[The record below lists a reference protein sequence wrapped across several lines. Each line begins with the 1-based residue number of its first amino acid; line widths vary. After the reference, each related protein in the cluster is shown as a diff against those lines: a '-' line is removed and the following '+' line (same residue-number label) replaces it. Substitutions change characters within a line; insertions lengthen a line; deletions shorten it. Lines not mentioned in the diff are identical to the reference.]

1 MYYISLYRLF
11 STILY
16 YTINRVGILVCFVMK
31 PHIKAYII
39 IHVHITFMFLG
50 YMDVCTSRG
59 EGVGETS
66 AWEVAVTPAM
76 DIPHTV
82 TPPAS

>member
-1 MYYISLYRLF
+1 
-11 STILY
+11 
-16 YTINRVGILVCFVMK
+16 
-31 PHIKAYII
+31 
-39 IHVHITFMFLG
+39 
-50 YMDVCTSRG
+50 MDVRTSRG

-82 TPPAS
+82 TPSAS